1 MFNADRE
8 LRERFE
14 RLKASS
20 SSDVLPSDTEL
31 VRRLSDLTGK
41 SPDSGATNGNS
52 TSDSVVGGRRVEYDI
67 SMDAALQAD
76 DKDMLGL
83 LQEANTFIDI
93 NKALLTT
100 FAGPHPLKERH
111 HTPQDDESQSL
122 IDQFQREVDLE
133 RRYGDPAEVKMR
145 KLEERVK
152 ALEDFNLSFVSS
164 VKPQEEATKTPNGDR
179 LVTTP
184 QNDLMLRTVPLAATL
199 SDFAKKSYT
208 DDSSDSDS
216 SCSTSS
222 DET

>member
-83 LQEANTFIDI
+83 LQEASLLEGLDISYVDPGLRVPSVPLPLKPDSTNYLSTDTFIDI

-164 VKPQEEATKTPNGDR
+164 VKPQEEATKTPMAIG
-179 LVTTP
+179 
-184 QNDLMLRTVPLAATL
+184 
-199 SDFAKKSYT
+199 
-208 DDSSDSDS
+208 
-216 SCSTSS
+216 
-222 DET
+222 